1 MARPLKKGL
10 GYFPLDTRFLS
21 NRKIQRLAQ
30 RYGCKGICIYLAT
43 LCEVYGEKG
52 YYAYFDKDFCFDIG
66 FTTGQEETFVEEV
79 ILFCTQIKL
88 FDKQL
93 LEQQQILTSKGIQ
106 LRFDEIYKRTKVQ
119 IDDRYNLL
127 PSNGVLPAK
136 TAVSTAKTS
145 VDATE
150 TLVNV
155 TKTPVFAAET
165 LTKGKG
171 KEKGNKNTTTLKSGL
186 YENRNSTDNGEAA
199 RRAELL
205 RMAAEAT
212 GGC

>member
-30 RYGCKGICIYLAT
+30 RYGCKGICIYIAT

-52 YYAYFDKDFCFDIG
+52 YYAHFDRDFCFDVG
-66 FTTGQEETFVEEV
+66 FSTGQEDTFVEEV
-79 ILFCTQIKL
+79 ILFCAQIKL
-88 FDKQL
+88 FDKRL
-93 LEQQQILTSKGIQ
+93 LEQEQILTSKGIQ
-106 LRFDEIYKRTKVQ
+106 LRFEEIYKRTKVQ
-119 IDDRYNLL
+119 IEERFYLL
-127 PSNGVLPAK
+127 PSKEVSATK
-136 TAVSTAKTS
+136 TLVN
-145 VDATE
+145 VTE

-155 TKTPVFAAET
+155 TETPVFAAKT
-165 LTKGKG
+165 PTKGKEKG
-171 KEKGNKNTTTLKSGL
+171 KGNKNTTLKSGL
-186 YENRNSTDNGEAA
+186 HENRNSTDNGEAA

-212 GGC
+212 SGC

>member
-30 RYGCKGICIYLAT
+30 RYGCKGICIYIAT

-52 YYAYFDKDFCFDIG
+52 YYAHFDRDFCFDVG
-66 FTTGQEETFVEEV
+66 FSTGQEDTFVEEV
-79 ILFCTQIKL
+79 ILFCAQIKL
-88 FDKQL
+88 FDKRL
-93 LEQQQILTSKGIQ
+93 LEQEQILTSKGIQ
-106 LRFDEIYKRTKVQ
+106 LRFEEIYKRTKVQ
-119 IDDRYNLL
+119 IEERFNLL
-127 PSNGVLPAK
+127 PSK
-136 TAVSTAKTS
+136 EVS
-145 VDATE
+145 ATK

-155 TKTPVFAAET
+155 TETPVFAAKT
-165 LTKGKG
+165 PI
-171 KEKGNKNTTTLKSGL
+171 NKNININKNTTLKSGL
-186 YENRNSTDNGEAA
+186 HENRNSTDNGEAA

-212 GGC
+212 SGC

>member
-52 YYAYFDKDFCFDIG
+52 YYAHFDRDFCFDVG
-66 FTTGQEETFVEEV
+66 FSTGQVETFVEEV
-79 ILFCTQIKL
+79 ILFCVQIKL
-88 FDKQL
+88 FDKRL
-93 LEQQQILTSKGIQ
+93 LEEEQILTSEGVQ
-106 LRFDEIYKRTKVQ
+106 QRYEEISKRAKVQ
-119 IDDRYNLL
+119 IKENLNLL
-127 PSNGVLPAK
+127 KPK
-136 TAVSTAKTS
+136 EVS
-145 VDATE
+145 DTE
-150 TLVNV
+150 TTVTETEAEINVTETPVNV
-155 TKTPVFAAET
+155 TETPVFAAKT
-165 LTKGKG
+165 PT
-171 KEKGNKNTTTLKSGL
+171 NKNININKNTTLKSGL
-186 YENRNSTDNGEAA
+186 HENRNSTDNGEAA

-212 GGC
+212 SGC

>member
-30 RYGCKGICIYLAT
+30 RYGCKGICIYIAT

-52 YYAYFDKDFCFDIG
+52 YYAHFDRDFCFDVG
-66 FTTGQEETFVEEV
+66 FSTGQEDTFVEEV
-79 ILFCTQIKL
+79 ILFCAQIKL
-88 FDKQL
+88 FDKRL
-93 LEQQQILTSKGIQ
+93 LEQEQILTSKGIQ
-106 LRFDEIYKRTKVQ
+106 LRFEEIYKRTKVQ
-119 IDDRYNLL
+119 IEERFNLL
-127 PSNGVLPAK
+127 PSK
-136 TAVSTAKTS
+136 EVS
-145 VDATE
+145 ATK

-155 TKTPVFAAET
+155 TETPVFAAKPP
-165 LTKGKG
+165 TKGKG
-171 KEKGNKNTTTLKSGL
+171 KEKGNKNTTLKSGL
-186 YENRNSTDNGEAA
+186 HENRISTDNGEAA

-212 GGC
+212 SGC

>member
-30 RYGCKGICIYLAT
+30 RYGCKGICIYIAT

-52 YYAYFDKDFCFDIG
+52 YYAHFNRDFCFDIG
-66 FTTGQEETFVEEV
+66 FTTGLEDTFVEEV
-79 ILFCTQIKL
+79 ILFCAQIKL
-88 FDKQL
+88 FDKCL
-93 LEQQQILTSKGIQ
+93 LEQEQVLTSKGIQ
-106 LRFDEIYKRTKVQ
+106 LRFEEIYKRTKVQ
-119 IDDRYNLL
+119 IEEIFNLL
-127 PSNGVLPAK
+127 PSK
-136 TAVSTAKTS
+136 EVS
-145 VDATE
+145 ATK

-155 TKTPVFAAET
+155 TETPVFAAKT
-165 LTKGKG
+165 PTKGKG
-171 KEKGNKNTTTLKSGL
+171 KEKGNKNTTLKSGL
-186 YENRNSTDNGEAA
+186 HENRNSTDNGEAA

-212 GGC
+212 SGC